1 MLGRLRNYLCGWREI
16 KVGAEQRREAFDLIY
31 KNELSFYSE
40 RMEEDG
46 GVRFVMRERECR
58 RFFAL
63 AEARE
68 TEYECSEVRGLPVTL
83 NFLRRR
89 PMIPLVLI
97 LALVWL
103 FYSEKLVWDIRIEGN
118 DKTPTEEI
126 VAYLDELG
134 FGVGTYYPDVNFN
147 QLHANYAAGQDD
159 IAWLSVYMHGTVAEV
174 QVKELYR
181 DERVKPG
188 ENTYANVVAV
198 EAGVVE
204 SVAVYEGQ
212 AAVRP
217 GDIVGPGQVLIS
229 GVVEMKDG
237 RVRYEYAAGEVIC
250 KTTDSAHVE
259 IPLEV
264 EKKVYTGR
272 QKIKKSVKFFKKS
285 INLFIKGGIEYTTCD
300 KIDMME
306 QLCPFGLAT
315 LPVWIGT
322 TVYREYETVTETV
335 SPETA
340 AEDALRELNRLIKEK
355 TSGGELTSRTVTTS
369 FEGGVYV
376 IDCLLYILRDNGATV
391 EFTATEEVNN

>member
-1 MLGRLRNYLCGWREI
+1 MLRRLRNYLCGWRRI
-16 KVGAEQRREAFDLIY
+16 KIDAESRRDAFDLIY
-31 KNELSFYSE
+31 KNELSFFSE

-46 GVRFVMRERECR
+46 SVHFIMRERECR
-58 RFFAL
+58 KFFAL
-63 AEARE
+63 AEASGVTCE
-68 TEYECSEVRGLPVTL
+68 SSPVHGLPVTL
-83 NFLRRR
+83 DFLRRR
-89 PMIPLVLI
+89 PMIPLI
-97 LALVWL
+97 LLLSATWL
-103 FYSEKLVWDIRIEGN
+103 FYSEKLVWDIRVEGN
-118 DKTPTEEI
+118 EKTPTEEI
-126 VAYLDELG
+126 IAYLDELG
-134 FGVGTYYPDVNFN
+134 FAVGTYYPGINFN
-147 QLHANYAAGQDD
+147 QLHANYVAGQDD

-188 ENTYANVVAV
+188 ENTYANVVAT

-212 AAVRP
+212 AVVKT
-217 GDIVGPGQVLIS
+217 GDIVVPGQVLIS

-237 RVRYEYAAGEVIC
+237 KMRYEYAAGEVIC

-272 QKIKKSVKFFKKS
+272 QKTKKSVNFFKKS

-306 QLCPFGLAT
+306 QLCPFGLAS
-315 LPVWIGT
+315 LPVWINT
-322 TVYREYETVTETV
+322 TVYREYEIVTETV
-335 SPETA
+335 SPSVA
-340 AEDALRELNRLIKEK
+340 AEDALRELSRLIKEK
-355 TSGGELTSRTVTTS
+355 TADGEMTSRTVATS

-376 IDCLLYILRDNGATV
+376 IDCLLYILKDNGVTV
-391 EFTATEEVNN
+391 EFTVAEE